1 MIKKSIASI
10 LVLLIIINS
19 IGCYSKAYLPKKELD
34 KLSEGDNIIV
44 TTKDRKAYD
53 IRVVRIIGSDIHGIE
68 YRPGR
73 PQIVIKSEEISTIE
87 TKKLDAGKT
96 IIFGIVCIGV
106 IAGTLSMIA
115 VSQLP

>member
-53 IRVVRIIGSDIHGIE
+53 IRVVRIIG
-68 YRPGR
+68 
-73 PQIVIKSEEISTIE
+73 QIFMELNTDRVDLRLLLNL
-87 TKKLDAGKT
+87 KKYQ
-96 IIFGIVCIGV
+96 
-106 IAGTLSMIA
+106 
-115 VSQLP
+115 QLRQRNLMQEKRLFLELYV